1 MIASELMAKMAGAAV
16 EGRFSRARQQ
26 ARRDAL
32 MASAGRAALGANVR
46 WSREEV
52 LHPYVGFVLGPRHG
66 GRLGFAASEPVQ
78 RRAPDRLIVAVL
90 GGSVANAFAEQA
102 LSGLAARLT
111 ELPRYRG
118 RAGVGLNLAMAGYK
132 QPQQL
137 MTIAYLQALGA
148 EFDVVINLD
157 GFNDVTLHPIEN
169 AGPGLAAAFP
179 RRWDQRVDGALQ
191 AGALRLMLARV
202 NAEERRADL
211 ARVFSHAVLRSSNV
225 ANFVHLVLDRRLE
238 AEQARIDRDLLGA
251 PASGRPDAVTPAEL
265 VDLWARSS
273 LALARLVEGDGGR
286 YYHFLQ
292 PNQYVPGSKTLSAVE
307 RAEAWEATQP
317 YRRPVETG
325 YPLLRRA
332 GATLAARRVRF
343 TDLTGAFAARAESIY
358 IDSCC
363 HVNARGNEILADRI
377 LEAIRADAAVEPA
390 R

>member
-1 MIASELMAKMAGAAV
+1 MAKVAGTAV
-16 EGRFSRARQQ
+16 EGGRFSRARLQ

-32 MASAGRAALGANVR
+32 MASAGRAAVGVSVR

-52 LHPYVGFVLGPRHG
+52 LHPYVGFVHGPRHG
-66 GRLGFAASEPVQ
+66 GRLGFAAPEPVQ
-78 RRAPDRLIVAVL
+78 RRTPDRLIVAVV
-90 GGSVANAFAEQA
+90 GGSVANAFAEQV
-102 LSGLAARLT
+102 LPGLAARLT

-137 MTIAYLQALGA
+137 MTIAYLQALGG
-148 EFDVVINLD
+148 EFDIVINLD

-169 AGPGLAAAFP
+169 AGPGVPGAYP

-191 AGALRLMLARV
+191 GGALRLMLARV
-202 NAEERRADL
+202 NAEERRAGL
-211 ARVFSHAVLRSSNV
+211 ARVFSVAPLRHSNV
-225 ANFVHLVLDRRLE
+225 ANFVHLALDRRLE

-251 PASGRPDAVTPAEL
+251 PSSGGAEATTPADL
-265 VDLWARSS
+265 VDLWARAS

-292 PNQYVPGSKTLSAVE
+292 PNQYVPGAKKLSPVE
-307 RAEAWEATQP
+307 RAEAWEAKQP

-325 YPLLRRA
+325 YPLLQRA

-343 TDLTGAFAARAESIY
+343 TDLTGAFAPRAETIY

-363 HVNARGNEILADRI
+363 HVNARGNEILADLM
-377 LEAIRADAAVEPA
+377 LEAIRADAAAEPA

>member
-1 MIASELMAKMAGAAV
+1 MAKLAGLAV

-26 ARRDAL
+26 TRRDAL
-32 MASAGRAALGANVR
+32 IASAGRAAIGANVR

-66 GRLGFAASEPVQ
+66 GRFGFAAPEPVQ
-78 RRAPDRLIVAVL
+78 RRAPDRLIVALV
-90 GGSVANAFAEQA
+90 GGSLAYAFAEQSLPA
-102 LSGLAARLT
+102 LAARLT

-118 RAGVGLNLAMAGYK
+118 RAAVSMNLAMAGYK

-137 MTIAYLQALGA
+137 MTIAYLQAIGA

-169 AGPGLAAAFP
+169 AGPGVPGSYP

-191 AGALRLMLARV
+191 GGALRLMLARV
-202 NAEERRADL
+202 NAEQQRASL
-211 ARVFSHAVLRSSNV
+211 ARAFSRAPLRHSNV

-238 AEQARIDRDLLGA
+238 AEQGRIDRELLGA
-251 PASGRPDAVTPAEL
+251 PAVPSTGRRNTTTPAEL

-273 LALARLVEGDGGR
+273 ISLARLVEGDGGR

-292 PNQYVPGSKTLSAVE
+292 PNQYVPGTKTLSATE

-317 YRRPVETG
+317 YRRVVEAG

-332 GATLAARRVRF
+332 GATLATRHVRF
-343 TDLTGAFAARAESIY
+343 TDLTGAFATRAETIY
-358 IDSCC
+358 VDSCC
-363 HVNARGNEILADRI
+363 HVNTRGNEILAD
-377 LEAIRADAAVEPA
+377 LMLGAMRADTETAPA